1 MFEELSNK
9 LESFFRKV
17 RGTGKLT
24 EDNIKETLRE
34 VRRILLQSD
43 VNFKVVKD
51 FIADVEQRSLG
62 LEVLKSI
69 TPGQLMIKIIH
80 DRMIELLGGTQSPL
94 DISGNPPVP
103 LMVVGLQGSGKTT
116 FCAKL
121 AKHLQKKGKKPMLV
135 AADIY
140 RPAAV
145 KQLQVLGESIGVKVT
160 GGEGSVEKIAREA
173 LLEAYKIGADPL
185 IFDTA
190 GRLHIDEGMM
200 IELKKLKEQIKP
212 REILFVADGMT
223 GQDAVKSAQ
232 AFAQWLDFSGIVLT
246 KLDGDA
252 RGGAA
257 LSIRAVT
264 GKPIKF
270 IGVGE
275 KIADLEPFYPDRIA
289 SRILGKGD
297 IVTLVEKAQE
307 QFDADDAEKM
317 MRKLRKAEFTLE
329 DFLEQI
335 QQLKKMG
342 PMKELL
348 KMIPGIGNKMQNVQL
363 DDDTMKNTAAIIQSM
378 TIKERERP
386 QIIDGSRRKRIAAG
400 SGTSVQQVNQL
411 LNQFNQMRKMMKRF
425 SGRKGKMR
433 MQFPF

>member
-1 MFEELSNK
+1 MFEELSHK
-9 LESFFRKV
+9 FESFLRKV

-24 EDNIKETLRE
+24 EANIKETLRE

-43 VNFKVVKD
+43 VNFKVVKK
-51 FIADVEQRSLG
+51 FIADVEQRAVG
-62 LEVLKSI
+62 IEVLKSI
-69 TPGQLMIKIIH
+69 APGHQMVKIIN
-80 DRMIELLGGTQSPL
+80 DRLAELLGGSRAPL
-94 DISGNPPVP
+94 DISGNPPVSV
-103 LMVVGLQGSGKTT
+103 MIVGLQGSGKTT

-121 AKHLQKKGKKPMLV
+121 AKHLLKKGRKPMLV

-145 KQLQVLGESIGVKVT
+145 KQLQVLGQSIGVEVV
-160 GGEGSVEKIAREA
+160 GGEGSVQDIAENALVEA
-173 LLEAYKIGADPL
+173 SRIGADPL

-190 GRLHIDEGMM
+190 GRLHIDEAMM
-200 IELKKLKEQIKP
+200 AELKTLKELVNP

-232 AFAQWLDFSGIVLT
+232 AFVEWLDFSGIVLT
-246 KLDGDA
+246 KLDGDS

-275 KIADLEPFYPDRIA
+275 KIDDLEPFYPDRIA
-289 SRILGKGD
+289 SRILGLGD

-307 QFDADDAEKM
+307 QFDTESAEIM
-317 MRKLRKAEFTLE
+317 TRKLQRADFTLE
-329 DFLEQI
+329 DFLEQM

-342 PMKELL
+342 PLGDML
-348 KMIPGIGNKMQNVQL
+348 KMIPGAGAKLKGVEL
-363 DDDTMKNTAAIIQSM
+363 DDGAMKRTEAIILSM
-378 TIKERERP
+378 TRVERERP
-386 QIIDGSRRKRIAAG
+386 HIIDGSRRRRIAAG
-400 SGTSVQQVNQL
+400 SGARVQEVNQL
-411 LNQFNQMRKMMKRF
+411 LNQFQQMKKMMKRF
-425 SGRKGKMR
+425 GGKRGKR